1 MSTAP
6 NSTVA
11 VAAAATRTPENT
23 SKIKSQRRI
32 GEVLRLTRNAL
43 QQAGRGTIAPMT
55 DDGNAPTIPDTA
67 APTHAARVS
76 HAPARTPVSPDPR
89 YALRTLLG
97 SGGMGEV
104 WLAHDVRIDRDIA
117 IKMMRGN
124 PDEDAVA
131 RFLRE
136 ARVQGRLEHPAIV
149 PVHDLGP
156 DEKAPFFAMKRLS
169 GRTLHDVIG
178 AHDPEWTRQK
188 LLARFIDICF
198 AVEFAHKRGV
208 IHRDLKPANIML
220 GEFGE
225 TYVLDWGLARI
236 ADEAE
241 PPTPTRAIRTRDLRS
256 DSGSG
261 GQTQAGALLGTP
273 GYMSPEQM
281 RGEPVDPRTD
291 VFALGCILFELL
303 AGVAAIP
310 RDRAFEVTFATAEY
324 RPAARCPDRDIP
336 PELDELCAR
345 ATAQDRDA
353 RIATARELADAVQR
367 YLEGDRDLERRK
379 QLAAQHAGKAAL
391 ALVRALSP
399 SASNEA
405 ARAEAMREAARAIA
419 LDPRNS
425 DAQSILGRLLVD
437 VPTPIPEPAR
447 RSLEADDNATVRQVL
462 VRASWA
468 YLANFVLLIA
478 AILIGIRGTWP
489 LVLLGV
495 FTLLQA
501 GFCQIASRREDPLS
515 PLYMALILTGH
526 FTLLMLV
533 GTIAGSL
540 LFLPIF
546 AFGSLPIMLMLPRF
560 NHPIGT
566 LSFHIIAVAIPV
578 ILDQTGIIPSSFHT
592 DAAGIHI
599 KPWAVDASPRMVV
612 LLLYL
617 VIFAQMF
624 VTTRVFMAQ
633 RRAQLAAQEHLHAQR
648 WQLAQLVE

>member
-1 MSTAP
+1 
-6 NSTVA
+6 
-11 VAAAATRTPENT
+11 
-23 SKIKSQRRI
+23 
-32 GEVLRLTRNAL
+32 
-43 QQAGRGTIAPMT
+43 MT

-76 HAPARTPVSPDPR
+76 LGPVRTPVTPDSR
-89 YALRTLLG
+89 YQLRALIG

-104 WLAHDVRIDRDIA
+104 WLAHDIRIDREIA

-124 PDEDAVA
+124 PDPDAVA

-149 PVHDLGP
+149 PVHDLGA
-156 DEKAPFFAMKRLS
+156 DEKLPFFAMKRLS
-169 GRTLHDVIG
+169 GRTLHDVIT
-178 AHDPEWTRQK
+178 ANEPEWTRQK

-208 IHRDLKPANIML
+208 LHRDLKPANIML

-236 ADEAE
+236 ADESE
-241 PPTPTRAIRTRDLRS
+241 PPTPTRPIRTGDLRS

-261 GQTQAGALLGTP
+261 GHTQAGALLGTP

-281 RGEPVDPRTD
+281 RGEPIDARTD

-303 AGVAAIP
+303 AGVGAIA
-310 RDRAFEVTFATAEY
+310 RDTAFELTLNSPEY
-324 RPAARCPDRDIP
+324 RPAARVPEREIA

-345 ATAQDRDA
+345 ATAQKREA
-353 RIATARELADAVQR
+353 RPASARELADAIQR

-379 QLAAQHAGKAAL
+379 QLAAEHAGKAAL
-391 ALVRALSP
+391 ALVRALSA
-399 SASNEA
+399 SGSNEA

-419 LDPRNS
+419 LDPRNA
-425 DAQSILGRLLVD
+425 DAQGILGRLLVD
-437 VPTPIPEPAR
+437 VPRPIPEAAR
-447 RSLEADDNATVRQVL
+447 RSLEADDTETVRQVL
-462 VRASWA
+462 VRGSWA
-468 YLANFVLLIA
+468 YLANFGLLIA
-478 AILIGIRGTWP
+478 AVAIGIRGTWP

-501 GFCQIASRREDPLS
+501 GFCRVASRRQDPLS
-515 PLYMALILTGH
+515 PLYMTLILTGH

-566 LSFHIIAVAIPV
+566 LAFHIIAISIPL
-578 ILDQTGIIPSSFHT
+578 ILDQTGLIPSSFYT

-599 KPWAVDASPRMVV
+599 KPWAVDASPRTVV

-617 VIFAQMF
+617 VIFAQMY
-624 VTTRVFMAQ
+624 VTTRVFVAQ
-633 RRAQLAAQEHLHAQR
+633 RRLQLAAQEHLHAQR